1 MCIHP
6 DGRFMYITGR
16 NCILVSQYN
25 KVTNEFQKPTTFAG
39 REGEAGYSPSLHL
52 SARFQEPYQGT
63 FVKNEEY
70 IKILVR
76 TETFMIIIYATE
88 ETIASLKLL
97 PTVTYLFLQEEA
109 VSLLTTRY
117 LAILTEN

>member
-1 MCIHP
+1 M
-6 DGRFMYITGR
+6 
-16 NCILVSQYN
+16 
-25 KVTNEFQKPTTFAG
+25 
-39 REGEAGYSPSLHL
+39 
-52 SARFQEPYQGT
+52 
-63 FVKNEEY
+63 
-70 IKILVR
+70 
-76 TETFMIIIYATE
+76 ETFMIIIYATE

>member
-1 MCIHP
+1 
-6 DGRFMYITGR
+6 
-16 NCILVSQYN
+16 
-25 KVTNEFQKPTTFAG
+25 
-39 REGEAGYSPSLHL
+39 
-52 SARFQEPYQGT
+52 
-63 FVKNEEY
+63 
-70 IKILVR
+70 
-76 TETFMIIIYATE
+76 MIIIYATE